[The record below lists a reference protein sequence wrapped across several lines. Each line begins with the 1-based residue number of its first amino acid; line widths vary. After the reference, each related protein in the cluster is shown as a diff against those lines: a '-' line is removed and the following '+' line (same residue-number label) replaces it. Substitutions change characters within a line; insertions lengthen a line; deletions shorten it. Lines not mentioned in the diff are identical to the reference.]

1 MRDKTAS
8 LPAISSDVCEIELVD
23 EETVKS
29 VQRALKSDQVMRH
42 LAEIFSVI
50 SDPTR
55 IKLVFAL
62 AKAELCV
69 CDLARL
75 LCITRSGVSHQLRI
89 LRSHRLVKYRKAG
102 KLAYYS
108 LDNRHIEKILE
119 EGLRH
124 VENR

>member
-1 MRDKTAS
+1 MGGKMVS
-8 LPAISSDVCEIELVD
+8 LPAASSDVCEVELVD
-23 EETVKS
+23 EAAVKS
-29 VQRALKSDQVMRH
+29 VQRALKSDQVMWH
-42 LAEIFSVI
+42 LAEVFSVI
-50 SDPTR
+50 SDPNR

-75 LCITRSGVSHQLRI
+75 LGITRSGVSHQLRI

-102 KLAYYS
+102 KLAYYC
-108 LDNRHIEKILE
+108 LNNTHIEKILD

-124 VENR
+124 VNHR